1 MKKNEIEEVITS
13 HFKKIDKLF
22 PEIIIDFK
30 IEDIHKFRT
39 EIKKLRAFLHLLNM
53 EVDEGLQIKI
63 TKKMKT
69 FYEYIGIIRNLQ
81 LHLKNINSYFENSNY
96 KIPKAYTAT
105 IEKEIEY
112 RKENTKEFIN
122 SHNNFYDDDEE
133 KITSHLPDKLRK
145 QSIKKFIQYMVYE
158 LHNKLIRLNDD
169 ETLHSIR
176 KLLKDILYNWTYVQP
191 YIAPL
196 SPGLSQEK
204 EIGSFIEMLGVFCD
218 KYIGLTLI
226 QKYNNDS
233 AEDEEKIVL
242 EEIIHTWN
250 TEKQEL
256 KEIICSK
263 LELLPIKPM
272 VAASFSYKNW
282 F

>member
-1 MKKNEIEEVITS
+1 MKKNEIDEVITS

-22 PEIIIDFK
+22 PEIITGFK

-39 EIKKLRAFLHLLNM
+39 EIKKLRAFLHLVNM
-53 EVDEGLQIKI
+53 EVDVGLEIKI

-69 FYEYIGIIRNLQ
+69 FYGYIGIIRNLQ
-81 LHLKNINSYFENSNY
+81 LHLKNINSYFENSID

-105 IEKEIEY
+105 IEKEIKY
-112 RKENTKEFIN
+112 WKENTKEFIDF
-122 SHNNFYDDDEE
+122 HNNFPNDEE
-133 KITSHLPDKLRK
+133 KITSELPDKLRK

-176 KLLKDILYNWTYVQP
+176 KLLKDILYNWTYVQH

-196 SPGLSQEK
+196 SSGLSQEE
-204 EIGSFIEMLGVFCD
+204 EIGSFIEMLGAFCD
-218 KYIGLTLI
+218 KCSGLTLI

-242 EEIIHTWN
+242 EKIIQTWS

-272 VAASFSYKNW
+272 IASSFSYKNW

>member
-22 PEIIIDFK
+22 PAIIIGFK

-39 EIKKLRAFLHLLNM
+39 EIKKLRASLHLLNM
-53 EVDEGLQIKI
+53 EVEEGLQIKI
-63 TKKMKT
+63 TKKIKT
-69 FYEYIGIIRNLQ
+69 FYGYIGIIRNLQ
-81 LHLKNINSYFENSNY
+81 LHLKNINNYFENSTD

-112 RKENTKEFIN
+112 WKENTKEFIDF
-122 SHNNFYDDDEE
+122 HNNFYNDEE
-133 KITSHLPDKLRK
+133 KITSELPDKLTK

-158 LHNKLIRLNDD
+158 VHKKLIRLNDD

-196 SPGLSQEK
+196 SPGLSQEE
-204 EIGSFIEMLGVFCD
+204 EIVSFIEMLGVFRD
-218 KYIGLTLI
+218 KCMGLTLI

-233 AEDEEKIVL
+233 ADDEEKIVL
-242 EEIIHTWN
+242 EEIIHTWS

-256 KEIICSK
+256 RQIICSK
-263 LELLPIKPM
+263 LELLPITPM
-272 VAASFSYKNW
+272 IAGGFSYKTL

>member
-1 MKKNEIEEVITS
+1 MKKNEIKEVITS

-22 PEIIIDFK
+22 HEIIIGFE

-39 EIKKLRAFLHLLNM
+39 QIKKLRAFLHLLNM
-53 EVDEGLQIKI
+53 EVEEVLKIKI

-69 FYEYIGIIRNLQ
+69 FYGYIGIIRNLQ
-81 LHLKNINSYFENSNY
+81 LHLKNINSYFENSTD

-112 RKENTKEFIN
+112 WKENTKEVIDF
-122 SHNNFYDDDEE
+122 HNNFYNDEE
-133 KITSHLPDKLRK
+133 KITSELPDKLRK

-196 SPGLSQEK
+196 SPGLSQEE

-242 EEIIHTWN
+242 EEIIHTWS

-272 VAASFSYKNW
+272 IASSFSYKNW

>member
-22 PEIIIDFK
+22 PEIIIGFK

-39 EIKKLRAFLHLLNM
+39 EIKKLRAFLNLLNM
-53 EVDEGLQIKI
+53 EVEEGLQIKI

-69 FYEYIGIIRNLQ
+69 FYGYIGIIRNLQ
-81 LHLKNINSYFENSNY
+81 LHLKNINSYFENSTD

-112 RKENTKEFIN
+112 WKENTKEFIDF
-122 SHNNFYDDDEE
+122 HNNFYNDEE
-133 KITSHLPDKLRK
+133 KITSELPDKLTK

-158 LHNKLIRLNDD
+158 VHKKLIRLNDD

-196 SPGLSQEK
+196 SPGLSQEE
-204 EIGSFIEMLGVFCD
+204 EIGSFIEMLVVFCD
-218 KYIGLTLI
+218 KCMGLTLI

-233 AEDEEKIVL
+233 GDDEEKIVL
-242 EEIIHTWN
+242 EEIIQTWS

-256 KEIICSK
+256 RKIICSK

-272 VAASFSYKNW
+272 IAGRFSYKTL

>member
-1 MKKNEIEEVITS
+1 MKKNEIKEVITS

-22 PEIIIDFK
+22 HEIIIGFE

-39 EIKKLRAFLHLLNM
+39 QIKKLRAFLHLLNM
-53 EVDEGLQIKI
+53 EVEEVLKIKI

-69 FYEYIGIIRNLQ
+69 FYGYIGIIRNLQ
-81 LHLKNINSYFENSNY
+81 LHLKNINSYFENSTD

-112 RKENTKEFIN
+112 WKENTKEVIDF
-122 SHNNFYDDDEE
+122 HNNFYNDEE
-133 KITSHLPDKLRK
+133 KITSELPDKLRK

-196 SPGLSQEK
+196 SPGLSQEE

-218 KYIGLTLI
+218 KCMGLTLI

-242 EEIIHTWN
+242 EEIIHTWS

-272 VAASFSYKNW
+272 IASSFSYKNW

>member
-22 PEIIIDFK
+22 PEIITDFK

-39 EIKKLRAFLHLLNM
+39 QIKKLRAFLHLLNM
-53 EVDEGLQIKI
+53 EVDEGLQIKL

-69 FYEYIGIIRNLQ
+69 FYGYIGIIRNLQ
-81 LHLKNINSYFENSNY
+81 LHLKNINSNFENSTDKSPLIY
-96 KIPKAYTAT
+96 IAT
-105 IEKEIEY
+105 LKKEIEDW
-112 RKENTKEFIN
+112 KENTKKFID
-122 SHNNFYDDDEE
+122 SHNNFYDDEE
-133 KITSHLPDKLRK
+133 KITSELPDKLRK

-176 KLLKDILYNWTYVQP
+176 KLLKDILYNWTYVQH

-196 SPGLSQEK
+196 SPGLSQEE
-204 EIGSFIEMLGVFCD
+204 EIGSFIVMLGTFCD
-218 KYIGLTLI
+218 KCSGLTLI
-226 QKYNNDS
+226 QNYNNDS

-242 EEIIHTWN
+242 EKIIYTWS

-256 KEIICSK
+256 KEIICCK

-272 VAASFSYKNW
+272 IASSFSYKNW